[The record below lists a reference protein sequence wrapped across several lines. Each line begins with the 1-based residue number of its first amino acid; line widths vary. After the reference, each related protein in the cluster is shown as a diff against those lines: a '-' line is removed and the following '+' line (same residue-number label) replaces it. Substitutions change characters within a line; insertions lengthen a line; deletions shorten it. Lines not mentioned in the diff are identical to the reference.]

1 VWNTLIL
8 LGMGPEGVSTNS
20 FFSVRGKN
28 NFDQPGA
35 AKGTL
40 SRKRRAGLPVL
51 SRPKNPRCPLLR
63 HAVPFCA
70 LRRHIL
76 AGQVFFKSKNL
87 TANPFKTSFERRIEA
102 LF

>member
-1 VWNTLIL
+1 
-8 LGMGPEGVSTNS
+8 MGPEGVSTNS

-63 HAVPFCA
+63 HAVPFARYGVIFSPVKC
-70 LRRHIL
+70 
-76 AGQVFFKSKNL
+76 FFK
-87 TANPFKTSFERRIEA
+87 AKT
-102 LF
+102 